1 MPKISIIT
9 VCYNDAAALKRT
21 IDSIREQ
28 EFELEHVIID
38 GGSTDGSVE
47 LLEES
52 QLKYKKLKYISE
64 PDRGV
69 YDAINKGVELSTS
82 EYLLILNAGD
92 TFGSNDVIKDIFS
105 SQYYSNQDYFIG
117 RVSYVY
123 KSGKNKSDSPY
134 FHSVNNLECSHQAFI
149 YKKRL
154 HEILGLYSLHYNSAS
169 DYDFFSKV
177 YTEYGLLQSKKYP
190 YFVAIREKF
199 GADMSDS
206 LQHTIEMIKIDYQHK
221 FLKQTLFKRTKELV
235 IKLIKAI
242 KVR

>member
-82 EYLLILNAGD
+82 EYLLILN
-92 TFGSNDVIKDIFS
+92 
-105 SQYYSNQDYFIG
+105 
-117 RVSYVY
+117 
-123 KSGKNKSDSPY
+123 
-134 FHSVNNLECSHQAFI
+134 L
-149 YKKRL
+149 
-154 HEILGLYSLHYNSAS
+154 SLIH
-169 DYDFFSKV
+169 
-177 YTEYGLLQSKKYP
+177 
-190 YFVAIREKF
+190 I
-199 GADMSDS
+199 
-206 LQHTIEMIKIDYQHK
+206 
-221 FLKQTLFKRTKELV
+221 
-235 IKLIKAI
+235 
-242 KVR
+242 